1 MAPLENGG
9 FHESSWDGERRRPID
24 SLMRALLYIVQQ
36 VGRPVGEADIRRLA
50 AVPVSGLDE
59 NAFLAAGSRLGLEAY
74 AVDLGARQLDDLPTP
89 FALAG
94 PAGQP
99 AHVVVA
105 GAGGQ
110 WTVLDVVEG
119 RVWRLAADEV
129 RALGTRALVV
139 RDPGACRQRPEWYAP
154 LWTRV
159 RPVVLKLAGLS
170 FLINVLGLATPL
182 FMMLVFNV
190 VIGRDGRADGTAS
203 LMAALCAG
211 MLLAYALDF
220 ALRMARGWLSS
231 RAGARLD
238 TMMSGEVLHHLVQLP
253 YRHFERT
260 PSGVIAERL
269 RQLDVLRGFF
279 TGQMPVLAIDIAFV
293 ALFLVA
299 TFVISAT
306 LGIVTA
312 LAIPVVIGVSLATHR
327 TQRRLAEENFQ
338 ALVAKS
344 STLAET
350 VANAAT
356 IKALGLEAEVERRWQ
371 ARVEQSAWTSFRA
384 GNLANIASSA
394 SGELQLVA
402 SLAIVAIGVGEVVDH
417 RLTIGALVAV
427 NMLASRALQPMR
439 QLVMAWH
446 QLQAVAAAF
455 RRIDGLMREAVEAPA
470 STLTPMPPLAGEI
483 TFEGV
488 TYRPDDRVPP
498 VLQEADLDIAA
509 GEIVG
514 IVGPSGSGKTTIANL
529 VQGLFRPSGGRV
541 LVDGTDIAHISPAQ
555 LRSQIGCVPQELQL
569 FTGSVRENIAMGVV
583 DKDPGRVVAV
593 AKFVG
598 AHDFIQR
605 LPQGYNTELGERG
618 QGLSMGQRQLLCIAR
633 ALIRNPRILILDEAT
648 SALDPA
654 AEEQLLRQLKANTR
668 GRTVIMITHRLAP
681 LAIADRV
688 ALVMDGRVERVGPPT
703 EVMAYARIRMAEA
716 SRGRRSPRGSAA
728 AQSVARALLT

>member
-9 FHESSWDGERRRPID
+9 FQDSVWDGERRRPID
-24 SLMRALLYIVQQ
+24 SLMRALLYITQQ
-36 VGRPVGEADIRRLA
+36 VGRPVSEADLRRLA
-50 AVPVSGLDE
+50 AVPASGLDE
-59 NAFLAAGSRLGLEAY
+59 GAFLTAGTRLGLEAY
-74 AVDLGARQLDDLPTP
+74 AVDLAVKRLDDVPTP
-89 FALAG
+89 FALVGATD
-94 PAGQP
+94 QP
-99 AHVVVA
+99 AYVVV
-105 GAGGQ
+105 GGTEGQ

-119 RVWRLAADEV
+119 RVWRLATDEV
-129 RALGTRALVV
+129 MALGARALVM
-139 RDPGACRQRPEWYAP
+139 REAGAHERRQEWYAP
-154 LWTRV
+154 LWARV
-159 RPVVLKLAGLS
+159 RPVVLKLAAMS

-182 FMMLVFNV
+182 FMMLVFNA
-190 VIGRDGRADGTAS
+190 VIGRDGQAEV
-203 LMAALCAG
+203 AAIMTVLCVG
-211 MLLAYALDF
+211 MLIAYALDF
-220 ALRMARGWLSS
+220 ALRVARGWLSA
-231 RAGARLD
+231 RTGARLD
-238 TMMSGEVLHHLVQLP
+238 TVMNGEVLHHLVQLP

-293 ALFLVA
+293 ALFLAA
-299 TFVISAT
+299 TFAISTT
-306 LGIVTA
+306 LGIVTT

-327 TQRRLAEENFQ
+327 AQRRLAEENFQ
-338 ALVAKS
+338 ALAAKS
-344 STLAET
+344 STLTET

-384 GNLANIASSA
+384 NNLANIASSA
-394 SGELQLVA
+394 SGALQLMA
-402 SLAIVAIGVGEVVDH
+402 SLAIIAIGVREIVDH
-417 RLTIGALVAV
+417 RLTIGALIAV

-439 QLVMAWH
+439 QLVAAWH

-455 RRIDGLMREAVEAPA
+455 RRIDGLMHEAVESPA
-470 STLTPMPPLAGEI
+470 GVLAPMPPLVGE
-483 TFEGV
+483 V
-488 TYRPDDRVPP
+488 TLEHVAYRPDDHVPA
-498 VLQEADLDIAA
+498 VLQDADLDIAA
-509 GEIVG
+509 GEILG

-529 VQGLFRPSGGRV
+529 VQGLVRPSGGRV

-555 LRSQIGCVPQELQL
+555 LRAQIGCVPQELQL
-569 FTGSVRENIAMGVV
+569 FTGSVRENIALGVV
-583 DKDPGRVVAV
+583 NKDPGRVVAV

-605 LPQGYNTELGERG
+605 LPQGYNTVLGERG

-654 AEEQLLRQLKANTR
+654 TEEQLLRQLKANTR

-688 ALVMDGRVERVGPPT
+688 ALVMEGRIERVGPPT

-716 SRGRRSPRGSAA
+716 SRGRSAPGSAA
-728 AQSVARALLT
+728 AHSVARAMLS